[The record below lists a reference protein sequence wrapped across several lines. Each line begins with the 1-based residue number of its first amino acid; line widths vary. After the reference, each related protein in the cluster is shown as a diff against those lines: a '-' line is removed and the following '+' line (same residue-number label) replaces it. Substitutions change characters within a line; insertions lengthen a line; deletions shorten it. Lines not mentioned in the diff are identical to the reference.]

1 MECVSWMQRYG
12 NNVEIDLN
20 ALNDDKNIIQRDL
33 LLEEEY
39 IEHLNLPNIN
49 YNWDINLR
57 RVLENRRGFN
67 CLYCR
72 L

>member
-1 MECVSWMQRYG
+1 MQRYG

-49 YNWDINLR
+49 YN
-57 RVLENRRGFN
+57 
-67 CLYCR
+67 
-72 L
+72 

>member
-1 MECVSWMQRYG
+1 MQRYG

-39 IEHLNLPNIN
+39 IEHL
-49 YNWDINLR
+49 Y
-57 RVLENRRGFN
+57 
-67 CLYCR
+67 
-72 L
+72 